1 MTPAPLPPMPTS
13 GGSYIRDPETGA
25 LTLMPEVVA
34 EEASGEAITPIAP
47 VAVAPV
53 EPEPTPSTKK
63 GGR

>member
-13 GGSYIRDPETGA
+13 GGSYLRDPETGA
-25 LTLMPEVVA
+25 LTLVPDEVA
-34 EEASGEAITPIAP
+34 EEASGEAVTPIAP

-53 EPEPTPSTKK
+53 VSEPTPSNKK